1 MTIKCNAINPKS
13 NNNADTLEINRIL
26 NLFMKDINKNIEEE
40 QQRLHQ
46 TFVEKLLYDTY
57 LGTLEMFGYG
67 EEANDALKFYMDIKT
82 NGISKSI
89 GQLEGYLQECF
100 EAVNGDLSCCSDK
113 DDIIKLQEIII
124 YTKAHM

>member
-1 MTIKCNAINPKS
+1 MTMKCNAINPKS
-13 NNNADTLEINRIL
+13 NNNADTLEINKSL
-26 NLFMKDINKNIEEE
+26 NLFMKEINKNIEEE

-57 LGTLEMFGYG
+57 LGTLEMCGYG

-100 EAVNGDLSCCSDK
+100 ESVNGDLSCCSDK
-113 DDIIKLQEIII
+113 DDIIKLQEIIV
-124 YTKAHM
+124 YTRAHM